1 LIARFDAVL
10 DAVNS
15 AAEMHRALATQNAG
29 IPEDQHL
36 HLRAGVNSAVTW
48 SDGLDI
54 YGTGVNLAARLA
66 TLAGPGETLRNVQ
79 WLRRPPAASLREVHA
94 ARVARLRCS
103 SSVRAPIRHKGS
115 CFLAI
120 LTPSCLHLFF
130 KVTNRFKSLKA

>member
-54 YGTGVNLAARLA
+54 YGTGVNLAAP
-66 TLAGPGETLRNVQ
+66 TGNVG
-79 WLRRPPAASLREVHA
+79 WS
-94 ARVARLRCS
+94 
-103 SSVRAPIRHKGS
+103 G
-115 CFLAI
+115 
-120 LTPSCLHLFF
+120 
-130 KVTNRFKSLKA
+130 